1 MKMKYQMNKDNL
13 LDYLRIAVELQILVV
28 TQLNQ
33 LSIPYIKKTLCYKN
47 NHLKKRKDGGK
58 CKTNKS

>member
-28 TQLNQ
+28 IQLNQ
-33 LSIPYIKKTLCYKN
+33 LSIP
-47 NHLKKRKDGGK
+47 
-58 CKTNKS
+58 